1 MRIPVG
7 DTVNEQ
13 ERSVPLRT
21 LAEPAS
27 PAGPAD
33 GAADGPAGGRAADP
47 ATELAL
53 EVPSDPARLAPLRRS
68 VVAWARALGLDDE
81 TVADLQLAVGEA
93 AANGVE
99 HAYPG
104 DAAGLVEVTLRL
116 RRRRGRR
123 VVAVRVCDHGRWRR
137 PPDDPGYRGR
147 GIEMIRAVAHDVSI
161 RPGAGGT
168 EVTFSLP
175 A

>member
-1 MRIPVG
+1 M
-7 DTVNEQ
+7 
-13 ERSVPLRT
+13 RT
-21 LAEPAS
+21 LSEPAQ
-27 PAGPAD
+27 P
-33 GAADGPAGGRAADP
+33 RAARPDP

-53 EVPSDPARLAPLRRS
+53 EVSSDPALLAPMRRS
-68 VVAWARALGLDDE
+68 VVAWARALGLAEE

-99 HAYPG
+99 HAYPA
-104 DAAGLVEVTLRL
+104 DAAGLVEITLRL

-123 VVAVRVCDHGRWRR
+123 VVAVRVCDHGSWRR
-137 PPDDPGYRGR
+137 PPADPGYRGR
-147 GIEMIRAVAHDVSI
+147 GIEMIRAVANEVAIS
-161 RPGAGGT
+161 PGPGGT